1 MNPLARELEKCSR
14 VKESIGF
21 YSHKTKKVQ
30 KCESRKEL
38 YACLLREFDHNVES
52 YLTQPQSFGYKID
65 GKTRRYTPDA
75 LVKTCDGAFHYEE
88 VKPASDLEKPHIQE
102 KYSYIQQE
110 VFEKDIKRP
119 FYLVGIDEQGDDFT
133 AKNCE
138 YLYPFLQLQLDEIE
152 AEGVVEHLSTTIS
165 VSQLFDHCLAKKRS
179 REFSI
184 QLIANGFCSFPTHE
198 FINPNSILEV
208 NHV

>member
-1 MNPLARELEKCSR
+1 MNPLARQLEKCSR

-21 YSHKTKKVQ
+21 YSLKTKKVQ

-38 YACLLREFDHNVES
+38 YACLLREFDRNVVS
-52 YLTQPQSFGYKID
+52 YLTQPQSFGYVID

-75 LVKTCDGAFHYEE
+75 LVKTSDGKYHYEE
-88 VKPASDLEKPHIQE
+88 VKPTSDLEKPHVRE

-110 VFEKDIKRP
+110 VFEKEIQRP
-119 FYLVGIDEQGDDFT
+119 LYLVGIDEQGDDFT

-138 YLYPFLQLQLDEIE
+138 YLYPFLQLSLNENE
-152 AEGVVEHLSTTIS
+152 ANQAVQDLGSTVSLKELFEHCST
-165 VSQLFDHCLAKKRS
+165 KRHS
-179 REFSI
+179 REFAI

-198 FINPNSILEV
+198 FINPNSTLEV
-208 NHV
+208 FHV